1 MRHSLRLFLIFLGSL
16 NFSYR
21 EVGELVDFNQ
31 HQIRFVC
38 LFILTILIFF
48 DLGRLKKIRITNY
61 SILFLLFLSSRLIS
75 SIWSFDPMI
84 SLLRNIEYIVYII
97 SIYFALDY
105 FKLKI
110 LPKLFYL
117 IFMKIILVFCL
128 ALIFPD
134 QGFVNINSF
143 FPMLQGFFPNIN
155 PNALAAFSF
164 ILFIYYSY
172 KRFYLFNLILL
183 PVIILSQSRFTLVFF
198 ILFFL
203 TKVKKTYLLLLS
215 GIVLIFS
222 VIFENISLFMLRG
235 QDADTIFTLS
245 NRLNIWQN
253 INSYFI
259 ETPMALFYGF
269 GSFVAGREILDVNI
283 FNYQYYNNTLITIDN
298 SYIELIVESGLFSL
312 ILFLILIIKSYSFLK
327 IFKANR
333 FYETIVFIYIFV
345 VFRGFFSSYLLWHN
359 CYIFYIFL
367 IMPLIYFR
375 NYEASNI

>member
-75 SIWSFDPMI
+75 SIWSFDPII

-203 TKVKKTYLLLLS
+203 KKVKKTYLLLLS

-222 VIFENISLFMLRG
+222 VSFENISLFMLRG

-283 FNYQYYNNTLITIDN
+283 FNYRYYNNTLITIDN

-333 FYETIVFIYIFV
+333 FYETIAFIYIFV